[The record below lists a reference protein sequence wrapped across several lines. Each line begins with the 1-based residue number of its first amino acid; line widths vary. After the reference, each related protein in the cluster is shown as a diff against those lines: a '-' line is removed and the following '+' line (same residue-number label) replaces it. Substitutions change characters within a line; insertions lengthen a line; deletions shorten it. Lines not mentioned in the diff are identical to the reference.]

1 MRTLNRIRERLRS
14 EDGSLS
20 AFLLVVVVVLVVV
33 IGLVVDS
40 AGKYAADSQAEQIAA
55 NAARTAVNSI
65 NGDTVLVGATALNA
79 AQAQTAAEQYLAAAG
94 VEGTV
99 TVSGQVVSVD
109 VETTYTTKFVSLLG
123 INSLSGTGS
132 ASAQL
137 ITQ

>member
-1 MRTLNRIRERLRS
+1 MTTLRRIRDRLR
-14 EDGSLS
+14 EEEGSLS

-40 AGKYAADSQAEQIAA
+40 AGKYSADSQAEQIAA

-79 AQAQTAAEQYLAAAG
+79 AEAQTAAEQYLAAAG
-94 VEGTV
+94 VTGTV
-99 TVSGQVVSVD
+99 TVSGQVVSVE
-109 VETTYTTKFVSLLG
+109 VETTYTTRFVSLVG
-123 INSLSGTGS
+123 INSLTGTGS

-137 ITQ
+137 ITE

>member
-1 MRTLNRIRERLRS
+1 MTILRRLRDRLRD
-14 EDGSLS
+14 EEGSLS

-40 AGKYAADSQAEQIAA
+40 AGKYSADSQAQQIAS

-65 NGDTVLVGATALNA
+65 NGDTVLVGATTLDASQ
-79 AQAQTAAEQYLAAAG
+79 AQAAAEQYLAAAG
-94 VEGTV
+94 VTGTV

-109 VETTYTTKFVSLLG
+109 VETTYTTKFVSLVG
-123 INSLSGTGS
+123 INSLTGTGS

-137 ITQ
+137 ITE

>member
-1 MRTLNRIRERLRS
+1 MTHLERLRARLRD

-20 AFLLVVVVVLVVV
+20 VFLVAGVVVLIVV

-40 AGKYAADSQAEQIAA
+40 AGKYQADSEAQQIAS

-65 NGDTVLVGATALNA
+65 SGDTVLVGSTALNA
-79 AQAQTAAEQYLAAAG
+79 AQAQTAGQEYLAAAG

-99 TVSGQVVSVD
+99 TVSGQVVSVE
-109 VETTYTTKFVSLLG
+109 VENTYTTRFLSLIG
-123 INSLSGTGS
+123 INSLPGTGS

-137 ITQ
+137 ISE